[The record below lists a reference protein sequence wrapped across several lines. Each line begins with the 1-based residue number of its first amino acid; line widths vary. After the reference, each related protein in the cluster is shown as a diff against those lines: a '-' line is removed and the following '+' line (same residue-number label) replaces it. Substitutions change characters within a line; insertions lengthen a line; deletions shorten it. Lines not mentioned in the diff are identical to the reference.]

1 MAEHTYWNLQR
12 NEAGIATLT
21 LDVPDAGANT
31 LSTAVLEELETMLNE
46 LEQDLPKGLLLQ
58 SGKAGSFVAGA
69 DINEFPKLTDRAAA
83 VALIQRG
90 HAVFSRLAQ
99 LPCPTV
105 ALLKGATL
113 GGGLELAL
121 CCRYRVMQESP
132 DRSLGLPEVQLGL
145 HPGLGGTVRVVNLIG
160 VRAAM
165 DLMLSGRSLSPAE
178 ALKRGLIDKV
188 VPAAELREAAET
200 LLQQQPAVK
209 TPALLDRLL
218 GIGILRPLL
227 ARVLRK
233 QVAAKAKPDQYPA
246 PYAIIDLWQ
255 RYGAKPATAYAAEA
269 ESFADLLAT
278 DTSKNLVRVFF
289 LQDGLKHEPAADV
302 PAAER
307 VHVVGAGVMGGD
319 IAAWCAL
326 RGCTVTLQ
334 DREEKY
340 IQPALKRAEELFKK
354 RLRAPALVAE
364 AMGRLQSDV
373 AGRGVAN
380 ADVIVEAIFENLEAK
395 QELLKHLEAEMR
407 PEALL
412 TSNTSSI
419 PLEDIAAALQNPARL
434 VGLHFFNP
442 VAKMPLIEVIRH
454 VTVAESAVTAA
465 VGFARQLG
473 KLPLICKSSP
483 GFLVN
488 RVLGPY
494 LDEAMRLT
502 IDGFSPEDIDKAAR
516 DFGMPMGPIELAD
529 SVGLDIGLHVAEGL
543 AAITGRE
550 VPAKLQ
556 QMVADGLLGR
566 KSGQGFY
573 RYADGKTVR
582 NKTTAAAKDPEV
594 QARLIY
600 SLLNESADCLH
611 EGVAKSVDEVDAGVI
626 FGTGFAPFRGGP
638 LHYAQQLGLPVVAAE
653 LEHLRGTYGERFAAS
668 EGWNHT
674 GLAK

>member
-1 MAEHTYWNLQR
+1 
-12 NEAGIATLT
+12 
-21 LDVPDAGANT
+21 
-31 LSTAVLEELETMLNE
+31 
-46 LEQDLPKGLLLQ
+46 
-58 SGKAGSFVAGA
+58 
-69 DINEFPKLTDRAAA
+69 
-83 VALIQRG
+83 
-90 HAVFSRLAQ
+90 
-99 LPCPTV
+99 V

-132 DRSLGLPEVQLGL
+132 ERSVGVPEVQLGL
-145 HPGLGGTVRVVNLIG
+145 HPGLGGTVRLVRLIG

-165 DLMLSGRSLSPAE
+165 DLMLSGRSLSPVE
-178 ALKRGLIDKV
+178 ALKRGLIDEV
-188 VPAAELREAAET
+188 VPAAELRETAEK
-200 LLQQQPAVK
+200 LARQQPATK
-209 TPALLDRLL
+209 SAPLPDRLL
-218 GIGILRPLL
+218 GLAILRPLL
-227 ARVLRK
+227 AKVLQK
-233 QVAAKAKPDQYPA
+233 QVAVKAKPDQYPA

-255 RYGAKPATAYAAEA
+255 SHGANPATAYDAEA

-278 DTSKNLVRVFF
+278 ETSKNLVRVFF
-289 LQDGLKHEPAADV
+289 LQDGLKKEPVAEVA
-302 PAAER
+302 AAER

-326 RGCTVTLQ
+326 RGCSVTLQ

-340 IQPALKRAEELFKK
+340 IQPALTRAAELFSK
-354 RLRAPALVAE
+354 RLRSPELVAE
-364 AMGRLQSDV
+364 AMSRLQSDV
-373 AGRGVAN
+373 AGTGVAN

-395 QELLKHLEAEMR
+395 QELLKKLEAEMR

-419 PLEDIAAALQNPARL
+419 PLEQIAEALQNPSRL

-454 VTVAESAVTAA
+454 TTVSETAVLSA
-465 VGFARQLG
+465 VGFARQIG

-494 LDEAMRLT
+494 LDEAMRLV
-502 IDGFSPEDIDKAAR
+502 IDGFAPEDIDKSAR
-516 DFGMPMGPIELAD
+516 NFGMPMGPIELAD

-550 VPAKLQ
+550 VPTKLQ
-556 QMVADGLLGR
+556 EMVANGVLGR
-566 KSGQGFY
+566 KSGEGFY

-582 NKTTAAAKDPEV
+582 SGTTAAANNPEV
-594 QARLIY
+594 QARLVY
-600 SLLNESADCLH
+600 ALLNESAYCLH
-611 EGVAKSVDEVDAGVI
+611 EGVANSADEVDAGVI

-638 LHYAQQLGLPVVAAE
+638 LHYAQHLGLSTVVAE
-653 LEHLRGTYGERFAAS
+653 LERLRLSYGERFAPSA
-668 EGWNHT
+668 GWSHSDLT
-674 GLAK
+674 Q